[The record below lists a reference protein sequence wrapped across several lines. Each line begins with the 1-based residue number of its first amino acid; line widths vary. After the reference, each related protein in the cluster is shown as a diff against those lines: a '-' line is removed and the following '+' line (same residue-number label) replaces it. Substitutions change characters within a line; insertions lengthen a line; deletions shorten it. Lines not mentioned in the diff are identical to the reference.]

1 MKAPAFLPGPL
12 CIWPVNK
19 MRPDKAFF
27 EQDVLDAA
35 PQMVGMRM
43 CRRLPDGQV
52 LSARIT
58 ETEAYR
64 GEEDKACHASKG
76 RTNRTEMMYRKGG
89 HAYIYLIY
97 GIHELFNI
105 VTGKE
110 NEPQAVLIRAL
121 EKPLNGPGKW
131 TRAFS
136 VTRQQNGLYLPCS
149 DEIWLEDDGWRPKI
163 ITAPRVGIDY
173 AGEKWKN
180 IPWRFI
186 AHEGGNKQ

>member
-1 MKAPAFLPGPL
+1 
-12 CIWPVNK
+12 

-35 PQMVGMRM
+35 PQMVGMRIV
-43 CRRLPDGQV
+43 RKLPDGSV
-52 LSARIT
+52 ISSRIC

-76 RTNRTEMMYRKGG
+76 KTARTEMMYRQGG

-110 NEPQAVLIRAL
+110 NDPQAVLIRAL
-121 EKPLNGPGKW
+121 EKPLDGPGKW
-131 TRAFS
+131 TKAFS
-136 VTRQQNGLYLPCS
+136 VTRRQNGLYLPDS
-149 DEIWLEDDGWRPKI
+149 EEIWLEDDGERPCI
-163 ITAPRVGIDY
+163 RTAPRVGIDY
-173 AGEKWKN
+173 AGEYWKN
-180 IPWRFI
+180 VPWRFI
-186 AHEGGNKQ
+186 ADKGGK

>member
-1 MKAPAFLPGPL
+1 
-12 CIWPVNK
+12 
-19 MRPDKAFF
+19 MRPDKTFF

-35 PQMVGMRM
+35 PQMVGMRI
-43 CRRLPDGQV
+43 CRRLPDGRV
-52 LSARIT
+52 LSARIL

-76 RTNRTEMMYRKGG
+76 RTARTEMMYRQGG

-110 NEPQAVLIRAL
+110 NDPQAVLIRAL
-121 EKPLNGPGKW
+121 EKPLDGPGKW
-131 TRAFS
+131 TKAFS

-149 DEIWLEDDGWRPKI
+149 DEIWLEDDGFRPNI
-163 ITAPRVGIDY
+163 RTLPRVGIDY
-173 AGEKWKN
+173 AGEYWKN
-180 IPWRFI
+180 VPWRFI
-186 AHEGGNKQ
+186 AEEGGK